1 MVISRYSVA
10 DAVDKLLADAPNK
23 EVLLLVMDQDKQ
35 LALRDLQAQLN
46 NELRDLQVQL
56 NNMQAQLKDEQLK
69 AVQTEFKLLRVTSEL
84 LHTRGLLH
92 MRGLIGKCW

>member
-35 LALRDLQAQLN
+35 LALRDLQ
-46 NELRDLQVQL
+46 V
-56 NNMQAQLKDEQLK
+56 QLKDEQLK

-92 MRGLIGKCW
+92 MRGVIGKCW

>member
-56 NNMQAQLKDEQLK
+56 KDEQLK

-92 MRGLIGKCW
+92 MRGVIGKCW

>member
-35 LALRDLQAQLN
+35 LALRDLQ
-46 NELRDLQVQL
+46 V
-56 NNMQAQLKDEQLK
+56 QLKDEQLK